1 MSKNFLLVIEY
12 DGTNFHGWQIQKD
25 RPTIQGEIEN
35 VLKIMTRQDITINGS
50 GRTDA
55 GVHALAQVANFHCDT
70 HITPEAFRNG
80 LNSLLPEGIVI
91 KVCRQV
97 DPDFHARFDVRH
109 KTYRYHIINRSL
121 PVAIGRQYAWYIRE
135 KLDLEAMR
143 DAACHLV
150 GTYDFKTFEAV
161 GSPRSH
167 TIRSVFKAD
176 FIKSDNDYLVFEI
189 TADGFLRYM
198 VRKIV
203 GTLVDVG
210 FGRTTPEEFQAILL
224 SKDRSRSRATA
235 PPHGLFLMQ
244 VNY

>member
-25 RPTIQGEIEN
+25 RRTIQGEIEN
-35 VLKIMTRQDITINGS
+35 VLKIMTRQDITVNGS

-80 LNSLLPEGIVI
+80 LSSLLPEGIVI

-97 DPDFHARFDVRH
+97 DPDFHARFNVRH
-109 KTYRYHIINRSL
+109 KTYRYHIINKSL
-121 PVAIGRQYAWYIRE
+121 PVAIGRQYAWHVRQ
-135 KLDLEAMR
+135 KMDLEAMR
-143 DAACHLV
+143 DAARHLV
-150 GTYDFKTFEAV
+150 GTHDYKTFEAV

-167 TIRSVFKAD
+167 TVRSVFKAD

-210 FGRTTPEEFQAILL
+210 LGRTTQDEFQAFLF
-224 SKDRSRSRATA
+224 SKDSSRSRATA